1 MPEKCLLGLWAL
13 IPISDQSQVS
23 VRVNCKK
30 TAYLFPSHPFPSII
44 MTTYRDILQLSEWG
58 GAPPQKKQQQQ
69 QKFFFYETGGSQPV
83 CREHLRAGRLHT
95 IMKKIQY
102 LFNEKSRKIR
112 K

>member
-58 GAPPQKKQQQQ
+58 GAPPPKKKKKQQQQ
-69 QKFFFYETGGSQPV
+69 QQQQNFFMKMGGV
-83 CREHLRAGRLHT
+83 N
-95 IMKKIQY
+95 
-102 LFNEKSRKIR
+102 LFAENMFALVDYTQ
-112 K
+112 

>member
-58 GAPPQKKQQQQ
+58 GKKTTTTT
-69 QKFFFYETGGSQPV
+69 KMFFYENGGSQPV
-83 CREHLRAGRLHT
+83 CREHVRAGRLHT